1 MLTDK
6 QYRQYSYFS
15 RYSSFPIY
23 YDTNNKRYL
32 YGVTSQLNKDTT
44 YVIYKT
50 KRNDTWDSIALF
62 YYNSPEYY
70 WVLCDFNN
78 IQDPFA
84 DIEEGQ
90 EIKIPTLTAVTF
102 EE

>member
-1 MLTDK
+1 MLIDK
-6 QYRQYSYFS
+6 QYRQYDYFS
-15 RYSSFPIY
+15 RYASFPIY
-23 YDTNNKRYL
+23 YDTDDRRYL

-44 YVIYKT
+44 YVIYKA
-50 KRNDTWDSIALF
+50 KNNDTWDSIALF

-70 WVLCDFNN
+70 WVLCDFND
-78 IQDPFA
+78 IQDPFIK
-84 DIEEGQ
+84 IEEGQ